1 MAPPAGWPHTQFLA
15 GRLVATYDRGT
26 VNYVGY
32 DGRARLVEHAKR
44 VAKPSAT
51 EGFADRYAPRW
62 YRQAAIYDA
71 ADREIVAS
79 TGAECATPGTD
90 CSQELLG
97 LGNHGLCQWW

>member
-51 EGFADRYAPRW
+51 EGFADRSGVKDNRTTSRAN
-62 YRQAAIYDA
+62 RQ
-71 ADREIVAS
+71 
-79 TGAECATPGTD
+79 
-90 CSQELLG
+90 QEG
-97 LGNHGLCQWW
+97 SWPSGHP